1 MLTLTTSSQAT
12 EVMLN
17 FYSRIFC
24 ISKFP
29 KEVPLE
35 SKEFQSYKAKKKKKM
50 TWEPLFKYAPSP
62 RQPTEKEATFQGH
75 KSRTHHRT
83 R

>member
-35 SKEFQSYKAKKKKKM
+35 SKEFQSYKAKKKKK
-50 TWEPLFKYAPSP
+50 
-62 RQPTEKEATFQGH
+62 
-75 KSRTHHRT
+75 
-83 R
+83 

>member
-35 SKEFQSYKAKKKKKM
+35 SKEFQSYKAKKKKKNDVG
-50 TWEPLFKYAPSP
+50 TPVQICPFP
-62 RQPTEKEATFQGH
+62 
-75 KSRTHHRT
+75 
-83 R
+83 